1 MFISII
7 PSPRRRSIS
16 AKKRT
21 TDNMSVDEPLAT
33 NDENASL
40 TQETEEEESPKIKKQ
55 QQNQCLRTRITN
67 FCLNIPTNVPRHLIW
82 ILLLYNV
89 CFMLHQIFFAHP
101 GAPKLDLRRVLF
113 YSFFTFGMLIGS
125 IFIYKRIVS
134 IAHKNRTKPWYKKGK
149 LALNVFAYV
158 WILLAHSIMIYV
170 NIPLPE
176 TFFFPVICYLLLG
189 AWLHCFIFLLAFFII
204 EKISRCIPPLRK
216 NQIFTSETLHTILAI
231 SLAFLLTL
239 EGFIST
245 SQAPTV
251 KNLNIGIK
259 NLPKEFNGFS
269 IALVSDIHVGP
280 TVNIKRVEKIVETIN
295 KMEPDITTIVGDLV
309 DGYVEY
315 IGKRA
320 KPLKN
325 LKSRYGNFVALG
337 NHDYL
342 HENVEQWIN
351 FFKNDLNLT
360 VLLNSGVIF
369 NKMDSQICLAGVEDY
384 ITESMRVA
392 GHRLDPE
399 KALKNCP
406 KNGTTILLSHQPNG
420 AAKVLK
426 SLPKINKHVDLILS
440 GHTHAGQMFVTAPI
454 TYFSNPFFYG
464 LYYYSETDTQ
474 IYVSSGVNYWGPP
487 IKMFPSLCEIV
498 NIKLRRTSV

>member
-1 MFISII
+1 MSI
-7 PSPRRRSIS
+7 
-16 AKKRT
+16 
-21 TDNMSVDEPLAT
+21 DEPIAAT
-33 NDENASL
+33 ADENASL
-40 TQETEEEESPKIKKQ
+40 TTEEIQDDSTTIKQ
-55 QQNQCLRTRITN
+55 QRHQCLRSRISN
-67 FCLNIPTNVPRHLIW
+67 FCFNISANVPRHLIW

-101 GAPKLDLRRVLF
+101 GAPKLDMRRIIF

-125 IFIYKRIVS
+125 IFIFKRIIS
-134 IAHKNRTKPWYKKGK
+134 IASKNRTKSWYKNGNI
-149 LALNVFAYV
+149 ALNIFAYI
-158 WILLAHSIMIYV
+158 WILMAHSIMIFV

-176 TFFFPVICYLLLG
+176 TFFFPVICYLMLG
-189 AWLHCFIFLLAFFII
+189 AWLHCFIFLLIFFII
-204 EKISRCIPPLRK
+204 EKISACIPPLRK
-216 NQIFTSETLHTILAI
+216 YKIFTSETLHTIIAI
-231 SLAFLLTL
+231 SLAILLTL

-259 NLPKEFNGFS
+259 NLPKEFDGFS

-280 TVNIKRVEKIVETIN
+280 TVNIKRVQKIVDIVN
-295 KMEPDITTIVGDLV
+295 KLDSDVVTIVGDLV

-320 KPLKN
+320 KPLSR

-342 HENVEQWIN
+342 HENVEEWIK

-369 NKMDSQICLAGVEDY
+369 NKMESQLCLAGVEDY
-384 ITESMRVA
+384 ITETMHVE
-392 GHRLDPE
+392 GHKLDPE
-399 KALKNCP
+399 KALRNCP
-406 KNGTTILLSHQPNG
+406 QNVSTIVLSHQPNG

-464 LYYYSETDTQ
+464 LYYFRETDTQ
-474 IYVSSGVNYWGPP
+474 IYVSSGVNFWGPP